1 MLTIAYSLS
10 LLQQITHDELDQM
23 RRENKSFAVLF
34 YAEWCEHCHDFMPT
48 YERVA
53 KKLDGIA
60 SVYKTECSKNRNVLD
75 CYSYD
80 VSGFPTLHIYN
91 PKGTHEKD
99 YIAFND
105 SRTFYDVMSWITA
118 NVRPPFTHVK
128 TGQDM
133 IDQLDSADDFIAMFL
148 PGTKTPSGLYKV
160 ANSFTVPCYVE
171 TEFTDID
178 AENF

>member
-1 MLTIAYSLS
+1 MLTITYSLS
-10 LLQQITHDELDQM
+10 LLQQITHDELDQL

-34 YAEWCEHCHDFMPT
+34 YAEWCEHCHEFRPT

-60 SVYKTECSKNRNVLD
+60 SMYETECSKDRNVLD

-133 IDQLDSADDFIAMFL
+133 IDQLDGADDFIAMFL

-178 AENF
+178 ADNF